1 MNWLWRS
8 AADPWGRD
16 VLIGVSWDLMWLAVG
31 LAVLFVV
38 GHTVWYRSRV
48 SGGHEEEAPVAAPP
62 GIPERIERHSLA
74 ARLFHWTMAASML
87 TLLLTAFVPIM
98 GFDFPAWLTIH
109 WVAGLVLIATIVYH
123 IIHSIGWQDFW
134 SMSPRPRDIG
144 EGVAQLKHLMSSSAP
159 EPEKAGKYPF
169 DHRLYHPTI
178 VVASLA
184 AIITGVMMMIRI
196 ATPLFAGGNPYYL
209 SEATVGLVFVI
220 HGFAGVSFILL
231 VASHI
236 YFALRPEK
244 HWLTWSMIRGWIGR
258 DDYVAHFDPD
268 KWVVTGESGGASSDT
283 GGGALA
289 DSTVSAPRE
298 DG

>member
-1 MNWLWRS
+1 MSGTLWQRVFS
-8 AADPWGRD
+8 LDDGRFNADSFINCICPDHGFR
-16 VLIGVSWDLMWLAVG
+16 LSSLADDSLG
-31 LAVLFVV
+31 
-38 GHTVWYRSRV
+38 SRV
-48 SGGHEEEAPVAAPP
+48 SPHCHD
-62 GIPERIERHSLA
+62 RLSHHSLD
-74 ARLFHWTMAASML
+74 RL
-87 TLLLTAFVPIM
+87 
-98 GFDFPAWLTIH
+98 
-109 WVAGLVLIATIVYH
+109 AGLLVYE
-123 IIHSIGWQDFW
+123 S
-134 SMSPRPRDIG
+134 RPRDIG

-169 DHRLYHPTI
+169 DHRLYHHTI

-196 ATPLFAGGNPYYL
+196 DTPLFAGGNPYYL

>member
-1 MNWLWRS
+1 MIELWRS

-31 LAVLFVV
+31 LAVLFVI
-38 GHTVWYRSRV
+38 GHTLWYRSRV
-48 SGGHEEEAPVAAPP
+48 GGGHEEAPVATPS

-87 TLLLTAFVPIM
+87 TLLLSAFVPIA

-144 EGVAQLKHLMSSSAP
+144 EGLAQIKHLVSSSAP

-169 DHRLYHPTI
+169 DHRLYHHAI
-178 VVASLA
+178 VAASLA

-196 ATPLFAGGNPYYL
+196 DTPLFAGGNPYYL

-220 HGFAGVSFILL
+220 HGLAGVSFILL

-244 HWLTWSMIRGWIGR
+244 HWITWSMIRGWIGR
-258 DDYVAHFDPD
+258 DDYMAHFDPD
-268 KWVVTGESGGASSDT
+268 KWVVTGESGASSDT
-283 GGGALA
+283 GSGALA

>member
-1 MNWLWRS
+1 
-8 AADPWGRD
+8 
-16 VLIGVSWDLMWLAVG
+16 
-31 LAVLFVV
+31 
-38 GHTVWYRSRV
+38 
-48 SGGHEEEAPVAAPP
+48 
-62 GIPERIERHSLA
+62 
-74 ARLFHWTMAASML
+74 
-87 TLLLTAFVPIM
+87 
-98 GFDFPAWLTIH
+98 
-109 WVAGLVLIATIVYH
+109 
-123 IIHSIGWQDFW
+123 
-134 SMSPRPRDIG
+134 MSPRPRDIG

-169 DHRLYHPTI
+169 DHRLYHHTI

-196 ATPLFAGGNPYYL
+196 DTPLFAGGNPYYL